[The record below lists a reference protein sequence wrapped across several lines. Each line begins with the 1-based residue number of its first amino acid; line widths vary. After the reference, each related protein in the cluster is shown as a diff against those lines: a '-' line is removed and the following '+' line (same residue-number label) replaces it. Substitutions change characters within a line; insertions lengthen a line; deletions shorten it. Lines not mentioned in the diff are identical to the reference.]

1 MDEAR
6 ARALLAAERQRVE
19 QLLEE
24 TTEAAR
30 QDRDTVNETVDV
42 AEPSER
48 FTAEQGDDAVVA
60 RLRDRLAAIERA
72 EDRLRRGTYGRSV
85 RSGAPIPEA
94 RLEADPAAELTFEEA
109 TEAGVPSVR

>member
-6 ARALLAAERQRVE
+6 AAALLAAERRRVE
-19 QLLEE
+19 QMIEE

-48 FTAEQGDDAVVA
+48 FTAQQGDDAVVA

-72 EDRLRRGTYGRSV
+72 EARLRQGTYGRSV

-94 RLEADPAAELTFEEA
+94 RLEADPAAELTLEEA
-109 TEAGVPSVR
+109 ARTGMPPVA